1 MRKILTLLFMV
12 AAWLSFAQTGNVGVN
27 TTTPDAVLEV
37 YSTTKGV
44 LVPRLTTAQR
54 DAMVSPLNPANKVQ
68 EGTII
73 YNLDQ
78 HCLQYNVAPTGTT
91 PNWVGYGCDGVVVTP
106 GSITT
111 LNCAGATTTGTLTSG
126 TAASG
131 VSSSVPY
138 TGGNGGSYAAQTVTS
153 TGVTGLT
160 ATLAA
165 GNFATGAGSL
175 TYTITGNPSAGST
188 ASFAINIGGK
198 SCTLNVNVA
207 AAAGNITLNC
217 SGITN
222 NGTLTEGTQASGVSS
237 SVPYT
242 GGNGGSYAAQTVTS
256 TGVTG
261 LTATLAAGNFATG
274 AGTLTYNITGTPSG
288 AGTAS
293 FAINI
298 GGQSCTLTRTVAAI
312 IMFSKVT
319 KYNGVSVINN
329 QGIGYNGEAIPASST
344 IEIEV
349 NVTDATP
356 YSFTATDATTGLTY
370 SASGNFTTSGT
381 KLVTLINNGTS
392 IAWDKYGTINMTLT
406 GANNTLALAPR
417 IDIKSIPT
425 THTDWTYNDVTFGPT
440 QTWMDR
446 NLGARRVATAINDVL
461 SYGNYYQWGRP
472 ADGHEIYVWNGTT
485 LTTGRGFYNATL
497 LEALATSDE
506 PGHPNFILTNNN
518 VTFYDWRSDNNNNRW
533 ATANQGPCP
542 TGYHVPTEAQWVT
555 ANAFGT
561 WNNNTD
567 TYNSALKLP
576 SAGLRD
582 RLDGSLGTQGT
593 GGRYWSST
601 VDGTS
606 ARLLYFHSTAAFTY
620 HFPRAYGFTVRCL
633 KD

>member
-1 MRKILTLLFMV
+1 M
-12 AAWLSFAQTGNVGVN
+12 
-27 TTTPDAVLEV
+27 
-37 YSTTKGV
+37 
-44 LVPRLTTAQR
+44 
-54 DAMVSPLNPANKVQ
+54 
-68 EGTII
+68 
-73 YNLDQ
+73 
-78 HCLQYNVAPTGTT
+78 
-91 PNWVGYGCDGVVVTP
+91 
-106 GSITT
+106 
-111 LNCAGATTTGTLTSG
+111 NCAGATTTGTLTSG

-175 TYTITGNPSAGST
+175 TYTITGTP
-188 ASFAINIGGK
+188 AS
-198 SCTLNVNVA
+198 S
-207 AAAGNITLNC
+207 
-217 SGITN
+217 
-222 NGTLTEGTQASGVSS
+222 
-237 SVPYT
+237 
-242 GGNGGSYAAQTVTS
+242 
-256 TGVTG
+256 
-261 LTATLAAGNFATG
+261 
-274 AGTLTYNITGTPSG
+274 
-288 AGTAS
+288 GTAS

-298 GGQSCTLTRTVAAI
+298 GGQSCTLTRTVAAA

-349 NVTDATP
+349 NVTGATP

-392 IAWDKYGTINMTLT
+392 IAWNKYGTINMTLT

-425 THTDWTYNDVTFGPT
+425 THTDWTYNDVTYGT

-446 NLGARRVATAINDVL
+446 NLGARRVATALNDVL
-461 SYGNYYQWGRP
+461 SYGNHYQWGRP
-472 ADGHEIYVWNGTT
+472 ADGHEITVWKGDDQ
-485 LTTGRGFYNATL
+485 TTGRGFYEATA
-497 LEALATSDE
+497 LEALATNDT
-506 PGHPNFILTNNN
+506 PGHPNFIRTIASP
-518 VTFYDWRSDNNNNRW
+518 YDWRSGNNNNRW

-542 TGYHVPTEAQWVT
+542 AGYHVPTNTEWDT
-555 ANAFGT
+555 ADTFGA

-576 SAGLRD
+576 SAGFRNSSNGL
-582 RLDGSLGTQGT
+582 LDSQDTF
-593 GGRYWSST
+593 GGYWSSA
-601 VDGTS
+601 VSGNY
-606 ARLLYFHSTAAFTY
+606 AHYMRFYSTAASTNSSNRANG
-620 HFPRAYGFTVRCL
+620 FPVRCL
-633 KD
+633 KN